1 VADFIEKIE
10 KDRDLTN
17 FYMDRY
23 DDLKRRKLEN
33 PSGFKPKFA
42 ITNGFQ
48 KKKAIR
54 DDSKQTTR
62 LT

>member
-23 DDLKRRKLEN
+23 DDLKRRKL
-33 PSGFKPKFA
+33 
-42 ITNGFQ
+42 
-48 KKKAIR
+48 
-54 DDSKQTTR
+54 
-62 LT
+62 